1 MATVNPDNVRQRH
14 NRRVVAEALAGPIG
28 HRARAR
34 MLVLLAAFLSFLL
47 SVTLWFTGSTD
58 EGLFVG
64 IWVPTILSLG
74 TFVLPREESR

>member
-1 MATVNPDNVRQRH
+1 MATLNPDHVSRRP
-14 NRRVVAEALAGPIG
+14 NRRLVAEALAGPIG

-34 MLVLLAAFLSFLL
+34 MLVLVAAFLSFLL
-47 SVTLWFTGSTD
+47 SVSLWFTGSTD
-58 EGLFVG
+58 EGVFVG